1 MNLKLKDK
9 IVLITGSSYGIGKV
23 IARRFLDEGS
33 KVILTSRKT
42 ISKKHM
48 PNNSTFLRVDFQ
60 KSTSV
65 ERLKNIIKKKFKK
78 IDILICNVGGGKGT
92 RDLIIK
98 KKDWNLSFNKN
109 FITFYNSFNILYSLI
124 DKKNGSIIA
133 ISSIA
138 GLETLNA
145 PTEYSVSKTSLIS
158 YCKNLSK
165 KLKSGI
171 RINVISPGNVY
182 MKGNNW
188 DKKLKKDKFS
198 VLKYIKNNVPLN
210 RFASPDEIAN
220 LALFLSSD
228 LSSFIH
234 GSNIIIDGGQTNKI
248 S

>member
-1 MNLKLKDK
+1 MNLKLKEK
-9 IVLITGSSYGIGKV
+9 IVLITGSSYGIG
-23 IARRFLDEGS
+23 
-33 KVILTSRKT
+33 
-42 ISKKHM
+42 
-48 PNNSTFLRVDFQ
+48 
-60 KSTSV
+60 
-65 ERLKNIIKKKFKK
+65 
-78 IDILICNVGGGKGT
+78 CWKGT
-92 RDLIIK
+92 KDLIIK
-98 KKDWNLSFNKN
+98 KKDWNLSFNKY
-109 FITFYNSFNILYSLI
+109 FITYYNSFNIPYSLI
-124 DKKNGSIIA
+124 DKKKGSIIA

-145 PTEYSVSKTSLIS
+145 PTEYSVSKTSLVS

-188 DKKLKKDKFS
+188 DKKLKKDKSS